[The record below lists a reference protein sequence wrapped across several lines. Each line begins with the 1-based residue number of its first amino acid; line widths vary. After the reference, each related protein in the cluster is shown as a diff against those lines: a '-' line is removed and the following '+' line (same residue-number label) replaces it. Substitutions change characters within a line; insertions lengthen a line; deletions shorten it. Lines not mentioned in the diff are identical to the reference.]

1 MLFIRMLTNLRPIMS
16 DLPGSDMDERF
27 AVALLTAAR
36 ASRQLLDK
44 RLSHLGTTQTG
55 WLTIATIAKWPE
67 PMSQRALADIVGI
80 EGPSMVAALDRLE
93 REGLVARLQTPADR
107 RVKLIELTE
116 AGRQLYGEVA
126 REGASFRAWIAREF
140 DRDSLAAATELIE
153 TVCKRLAAQ
162 L

>member
-1 MLFIRMLTNLRPIMS
+1 LPLTNAS
-16 DLPGSDMDERF
+16 AGGAWVTS
-27 AVALLTAAR
+27 AAE
-36 ASRQLLDK
+36 S
-44 RLSHLGTTQTG
+44 SSPT
-55 WLTIATIAKWPE
+55 
-67 PMSQRALADIVGI
+67 
-80 EGPSMVAALDRLE
+80 
-93 REGLVARLQTPADR
+93 
-107 RVKLIELTE
+107 IELTE